1 VITFNRSPGITLITD
16 WREYKVQSA
25 YPDRYPWPYP
35 NEPVVTTITAV
46 MGPSECPLNL
56 LKLMFYAKV
65 ALTNPVIR
73 TTSSYLAQALLRK

>member
-1 VITFNRSPGITLITD
+1 VITFNRSPGSILTTD
-16 WREYKVQSA
+16 WRGYKVQSA

-46 MGPSECPLNL
+46 MRPSECPLDL
-56 LKLMFYAKV
+56 LKLLFYANV

-73 TTSSYLAQALLRK
+73 TTPSYLAQALVRK